1 MGVRIADYQMYLSGE
16 RLESFTG
23 IFGWFTG
30 PITSFVGLIIPLFL
44 LKFGFNSNWE
54 VLFVDDSRRN
64 IIVIPIIVDVIGFAL
79 MTIPYLF
86 WDYNNKQ
93 HLYAMDVLKQ
103 REELAKEGYFP
114 MLECYEEGGYEAGS
128 SNFKAGVAELIID
141 ATHPY
146 AVLASQNI
154 RQCCDALNIAY
165 ERVHFEDIENA
176 WRDAVEWCDSH
187 DKIRTALARE
197 KGNILLGIGRD
208 PLLPMAADMDMTR
221 LYPRITPTPE
231 AVSACLE
238 AGFLKGNIIAMDGP
252 FSKTLTMA
260 LFDDKK
266 ITAVVVRDATDKSYL
281 HEMVVPALER
291 GDHVIMY
298 GKK

>member
-1 MGVRIADYQMYLSGE
+1 ME
-16 RLESFTG
+16 RVL
-23 IFGWFTG
+23 IFGNTKEARDMARTLRRRGRQVIFSVVSEYAKFQLPLGTMCHVGRLDG
-30 PITSFVGLIIPLFL
+30 PEMLAFI
-44 LKFGFNSNWE
+44 
-54 VLFVDDSRRN
+54 
-64 IIVIPIIVDVIGFAL
+64 
-79 MTIPYLF
+79 
-86 WDYNNKQ
+86 
-93 HLYAMDVLKQ
+93 
-103 REELAKEGYFP
+103 RETNP
-114 MLECYEEGGYEAGS
+114 HR
-128 SNFKAGVAELIID
+128 VVD

-146 AVLASQNI
+146 AVVASQNI

-165 ERVHFEDIENA
+165 ERVHFDDIDNA

-187 DKIRTALARE
+187 EMIRTALARE

-208 PLLPMAADMDMTR
+208 PIIAMAEEMDMSR

-231 AVSACLE
+231 AVAACLA

-260 LFDDKK
+260 LFDDKN

-291 GDHVIMY
+291 GYHVIMY
-298 GKK
+298 GRK

>member
-1 MGVRIADYQMYLSGE
+1 ME
-16 RLESFTG
+16 RVL
-23 IFGWFTG
+23 IFGNTKEARDTATTLRRRGRQVIFSVVSEYAKSQLPLGTLCHVGRLNG
-30 PITSFVGLIIPLFL
+30 PEMLAFI
-44 LKFGFNSNWE
+44 
-54 VLFVDDSRRN
+54 
-64 IIVIPIIVDVIGFAL
+64 
-79 MTIPYLF
+79 
-86 WDYNNKQ
+86 
-93 HLYAMDVLKQ
+93 
-103 REELAKEGYFP
+103 REENP
-114 MLECYEEGGYEAGS
+114 HR
-128 SNFKAGVAELIID
+128 VVD

-165 ERVHFEDIENA
+165 ERAHFNDIENA

-187 DKIRTALARE
+187 EKIRTALARE

-208 PLLPMAADMDMTR
+208 PVLPMASDMDMTR

-231 AVSACLE
+231 AVAACLE
-238 AGFLKGNIIAMDGP
+238 AGFPKGNIIAMDGP

-260 LFDDKK
+260 LFDDKE

-291 GDHVIMY
+291 GFHVIMY